1 MKHRRKGRIAAWLL
15 TAALLINGTVPGTPF
30 VSRALAAENTV
41 TITPAQSADADPSR
55 TGTGQMTISLKIK
68 GAIQPSVTLEGWT
81 KGDTPKTP
89 VVTGN
94 TGNGTVTITYQV
106 NKSGAYT
113 SDVPTTAGTH
123 SVKVTI
129 AESEDYLGGEATADF
144 VIAPADT
151 TSQMEITLDIHKHS
165 FTYAADGARITATCG
180 ETGGTC
186 DLTGRAVSFTLTAP
200 AKTKDIDSNSAEATL
215 SSTELAA
222 FNQATGL
229 NVSAQDIKYV
239 GRGNTAYAESTTA
252 PTVAGTYTAKVTV
265 GTGENTAT
273 ATVDYTIAS
282 STTTSSMTITLV
294 IKNTPSVTAPEAKTL
309 TYDGTTQE
317 LVTSGSTNDGTI
329 KYAIGDDDTTAPA
342 EDAFTATV
350 PTRKN
355 AGTYYVWYL
364 VKGND
369 GYKDVAPACVPVT
382 IAKANATVTAPTA
395 NTLTYNGQDQA
406 LVSGGTTQDGTLQYA
421 IGTSATTAPTTGFGT
436 AIPSGKTAGTYYVWY
451 KVVGDSNHNDLVA
464 TTPVTAE
471 IGKAAIT
478 ITADDKSTQYGAD
491 IAELTYVVSGAYV
504 TGDDLGVTVSTTAT
518 NASPVNTYPISI
530 SWNNNANYTATM
542 TNGTYTIT
550 KADLTVSA
558 SGYSGTYDEQ
568 AHGISVDV
576 GNSGAT
582 VYYGTAELTE
592 QNYSNA
598 GSTTNP
604 TYTDAGT
611 YTVYYYV
618 TATNYD
624 PQPVKGSQTVT
635 IAKAN
640 VEVTM
645 PSAAT
650 LTYDGSDRA
659 LVSGGSVTGRSFA
672 YALGENGTTAPTDD
686 HAWNAGVPT
695 GKNAGTY
702 YVWYKGV
709 GDGNHNDSTPACIT
723 VTIGKK
729 AATISANAASKTYG
743 DADPTLTA
751 TVAGTVGNDTL
762 NYTLGRT
769 AGENVDNYAITV
781 TVEATANPNYD
792 ITVNGNTFTINKKAL
807 TITADSATKV
817 YDTTALTK
825 NSYTNTDLATGDSI
839 ESVTIIGSQTTAASS
854 TNVPSGAVI
863 KKGETDVTA
872 NYEITYENGTLTVT
886 KATTNIVT
894 VDITGW
900 TYGSAANAPTSN
912 ANFGADTV
920 VYTYSDK
927 ADGTYT
933 ATVPTHAGMYYVK
946 ATVAGT
952 DNYAEGS
959 AVKGFTI
966 AKKAATITADAKSK
980 TYGDADPALTYMAT
994 GLVGND
1000 ALTGTL
1006 ARTEGETVGT
1016 YAITQG
1022 TVDSNDY
1029 DITYVGANLTVNTR
1043 AVVVSNIL
1051 AKDKKHDGNTEATL
1065 DYSYVNFENIVAA
1078 DAGKLTVSAV
1088 GTFDDAQIG
1097 NDKNVT
1103 ITGLTLGGEVAANYV
1118 LAAQGQQT
1126 NATADISDMAAT
1138 DSADGRFRTEVKDF
1152 EGFKAQVTGLDLELA
1167 KSLCTPAELAA
1178 YEAGGKLELELE
1190 VGLAGAA
1197 MTGDVVELV
1206 TNAVKNQ
1213 KQAKLD
1219 GALYLDITLY
1229 KVVNGVRTK
1238 VTNLSGKSINIKLS
1252 VPGDMEN
1259 RIWENRRTFYAVR
1272 VHSGV
1277 ATVLSET
1284 TSMEIPFSTDCFSVY
1299 AIAYADVNI
1308 VTYDTN
1314 KTSSAT
1320 GNNTVTTAVVAPK
1333 TDGTDETARTILVFG
1348 TAFAMA
1354 AIAINI
1360 YVFRRRKEEEE

>member
-55 TGTGQMTISLKIK
+55 TGTGQMTVSLKIK

-106 NKSGAYT
+106 NKSGDYT

-129 AESEDYLGGEATADF
+129 AESADYLGGEATADF

-151 TSQMEITLDIHKHS
+151 TSQMAITLDIHKHS
-165 FTYAADGARITATCG
+165 FTYAANGARITATCG

-239 GRGNTAYAESTTA
+239 GRGNTAYAESATA

-282 STTTSSMTITLV
+282 STKTASMTITLV

-382 IAKANATVTAPTA
+382 IAKANAAVTAPTA

-406 LVSGGTTQDGTLQYA
+406 LVSGGATQDGTLQYA

-451 KVVGDSNHNDLVA
+451 KVVGDSNHND
-464 TTPVTAE
+464 
-471 IGKAAIT
+471 
-478 ITADDKSTQYGAD
+478 
-491 IAELTYVVSGAYV
+491 
-504 TGDDLGVTVSTTAT
+504 
-518 NASPVNTYPISI
+518 SI
-530 SWNNNANYTATM
+530 
-542 TNGTYTIT
+542 
-550 KADLTVSA
+550 
-558 SGYSGTYDEQ
+558 
-568 AHGISVDV
+568 
-576 GNSGAT
+576 
-582 VYYGTAELTE
+582 
-592 QNYSNA
+592 
-598 GSTTNP
+598 P
-604 TYTDAGT
+604 
-611 YTVYYYV
+611 
-618 TATNYD
+618 
-624 PQPVKGSQTVT
+624 
-635 IAKAN
+635 
-640 VEVTM
+640 
-645 PSAAT
+645 
-650 LTYDGSDRA
+650 DRI
-659 LVSGGSVTGRSFA
+659 
-672 YALGENGTTAPTDD
+672 
-686 HAWNAGVPT
+686 
-695 GKNAGTY
+695 
-702 YVWYKGV
+702 
-709 GDGNHNDSTPACIT
+709 PA
-723 VTIGKK
+723 TIGK
-729 AATISANAASKTYG
+729 
-743 DADPTLTA
+743 
-751 TVAGTVGNDTL
+751 
-762 NYTLGRT
+762 R
-769 AGENVDNYAITV
+769 
-781 TVEATANPNYD
+781 
-792 ITVNGNTFTINKKAL
+792 
-807 TITADSATKV
+807 
-817 YDTTALTK
+817 
-825 NSYTNTDLATGDSI
+825 
-839 ESVTIIGSQTTAASS
+839 
-854 TNVPSGAVI
+854 
-863 KKGETDVTA
+863 
-872 NYEITYENGTLTVT
+872 
-886 KATTNIVT
+886 
-894 VDITGW
+894 
-900 TYGSAANAPTSN
+900 
-912 ANFGADTV
+912 
-920 VYTYSDK
+920 
-927 ADGTYT
+927 
-933 ATVPTHAGMYYVK
+933 
-946 ATVAGT
+946 
-952 DNYAEGS
+952 
-959 AVKGFTI
+959 
-966 AKKAATITADAKSK
+966 AATITADAKSK
-980 TYGDADPALTYMAT
+980 VYGEADPTLTAT
-994 GLVGND
+994 V
-1000 ALTGTL
+1000 TGTVGSDTL
-1006 ARTEGETVGT
+1006 NYNLNRAAGENAADYTITVT
-1016 YAITQG
+1016 A
-1022 TVDSNDY
+1022 SAEANPNY
-1029 DITYVGANLTVNTR
+1029 DITATNGIFTITKR
-1043 AVVVSNIL
+1043 EVVVSGIV
-1051 AKDKKHDGNTEATL
+1051 AVDKNYDGTNTASL
-1065 DYSYVNFENIVAA
+1065 DFSKASFANLVAA
-1078 DAGKLTVSAV
+1078 DAGKLSVTAK
-1088 GTFDDAQIG
+1088 GTFADEKIG
-1097 NDKNVT
+1097 KDKKVT
-1103 ITGLTLGGEVAANYV
+1103 ISDLALSGDAAGNYV
-1118 LAAQGQQT
+1118 LAAEGQQT
-1126 NATADISDMAAT
+1126 ESKADISNMAAT

-1299 AIAYADVNI
+1299 AIAYADVQVI
-1308 VTYDTN
+1308 TYDTT
-1314 KTSSAT
+1314 KTTAI

-1354 AIAINI
+1354 AIAINV